1 MTTLEKIFY
10 KCNEFKIYPCLDN
23 SYCYTDTKIKIPK
36 NYIGCIYSIT
46 NIDEILESISE
57 EGSSTINYKIKSTKF
72 TEKIINIF
80 SAILIE
86 HGYDPYI
93 EDDIVSIVISYEDLF
108 GNIKDEEYLE
118 EDEVEDD
125 YDEHEEDD
133 DEVDEDVVD
142 VKDVEDDKED
152 DVEDDKEDD
161 VDEDDVEDETD
172 DKENEEDETDDVED
186 VNIDDDVENKED
198 TVADD
203 KEDTVDDD
211 KEDTVAD
218 DKEDTVAD
226 VDDDKE
232 DTVVDVVEEYTHEK
246 LKKKYRAELVELAQN
261 LGISVWKGKNI
272 HKHLKSDIID
282 CILLFKKN
290 DF

>member
-80 SAILIE
+80 SSILIE

-108 GNIKDEEYLE
+108 GHIKNEEYLE
-118 EDEVEDD
+118 EDDEEEEYTEDD
-125 YDEHEEDD
+125 EDHVDVKINEVKD
-133 DEVDEDVVD
+133 DEVDE
-142 VKDVEDDKED
+142 VEDEVENVKED
-152 DVEDDKEDD
+152 DDDEEDHEHEDVKEDD
-161 VDEDDVEDETD
+161 HEIEKDDDDEDDHEIEKDDDDEDDHEVENVKED
-172 DKENEEDETDDVED
+172 DDHEEDV
-186 VNIDDDVENKED
+186 KEEI
-198 TVADD
+198 AN
-203 KEDTVDDD
+203 
-211 KEDTVAD
+211 
-218 DKEDTVAD
+218 
-226 VDDDKE
+226 
-232 DTVVDVVEEYTHEK
+232 VEEYTHEK

-282 CILLFKKN
+282 CIILFKKN

>member
-118 EDEVEDD
+118 EDEVDDEDEDD
-125 YDEHEEDD
+125 DQHEDDDDDEKEVDDVKEDDDEDVDDVKEDVDDDVKEEVDDVKEEVDDVKEDDDEEDD
-133 DEVDEDVVD
+133 DDDVDE
-142 VKDVEDDKED
+142 VKDVENVKDD
-152 DVEDDKEDD
+152 
-161 VDEDDVEDETD
+161 
-172 DKENEEDETDDVED
+172 ENVDVED
-186 VNIDDDVENKED
+186 VVEDDVKED
-198 TVADD
+198 VVVED
-203 KEDTVDDD
+203 K
-211 KEDTVAD
+211 
-218 DKEDTVAD
+218 
-226 VDDDKE
+226 
-232 DTVVDVVEEYTHEK
+232 EEYTHEK
-246 LKKKYRAELVELAQN
+246 LKKKYRAELLELAQN

-282 CILLFKKN
+282 CIVIFKN

>member
-36 NYIGCIYSIT
+36 KYIGCIYSIT

-80 SAILIE
+80 STILIE

-118 EDEVEDD
+118 EDEIDDD
-125 YDEHEEDD
+125 YDDEDD
-133 DEVDEDVVD
+133 DEIEEHEVENVEDETDDKDDVEEDKEDV
-142 VKDVEDDKED
+142 D
-152 DVEDDKEDD
+152 DVEDDKED
-161 VDEDDVEDETD
+161 
-172 DKENEEDETDDVED
+172 
-186 VNIDDDVENKED
+186 
-198 TVADD
+198 
-203 KEDTVDDD
+203 VDDD
-211 KEDTVAD
+211 KEDV
-218 DKEDTVAD
+218 ED

-232 DTVVDVVEEYTHEK
+232 DVEDVDNVEDVDDDKEDVEDDKEDVHDVEDVVDDVEDVENKVDEVNVVEDEEEYTHEK

>member
-118 EDEVEDD
+118 EDEVDDEDEDD
-125 YDEHEEDD
+125 DQHEDDDDDEKEVDDVKEDDDEDVDDVKEDVDDDVKEEVDDVKEDDDEEDD
-133 DEVDEDVVD
+133 DDDVDE
-142 VKDVEDDKED
+142 VKDVENVKDD
-152 DVEDDKEDD
+152 
-161 VDEDDVEDETD
+161 
-172 DKENEEDETDDVED
+172 ENVDVED
-186 VNIDDDVENKED
+186 VVEDDVKED
-198 TVADD
+198 VVVED
-203 KEDTVDDD
+203 K
-211 KEDTVAD
+211 
-218 DKEDTVAD
+218 
-226 VDDDKE
+226 
-232 DTVVDVVEEYTHEK
+232 EEYTHEK
-246 LKKKYRAELVELAQN
+246 LKKKYRAELLELAQN

-282 CILLFKKN
+282 CIVIFKN

>member
-80 SAILIE
+80 STILIE

-108 GNIKDEEYLE
+108 GHIKNEEYLE
-118 EDEVEDD
+118 EDDEDD
-125 YDEHEEDD
+125 EDDEEEYTEDDEDHVDVKINEVKD
-133 DEVDEDVVD
+133 DEVDEVD
-142 VKDVEDDKED
+142 EVEDEVENLKED
-152 DVEDDKEDD
+152 DDHEDVKEDD
-161 VDEDDVEDETD
+161 HEIEKDDDDEDDHEIEKDDDDEDDHEVEKDDDDED
-172 DKENEEDETDDVED
+172 DHEVENVKEDDDHEEDV
-186 VNIDDDVENKED
+186 KEEI
-198 TVADD
+198 AN
-203 KEDTVDDD
+203 
-211 KEDTVAD
+211 
-218 DKEDTVAD
+218 
-226 VDDDKE
+226 
-232 DTVVDVVEEYTHEK
+232 VEEYTHEK

-282 CILLFKKN
+282 CIILFKKN

>member
-80 SAILIE
+80 SSILIE

-108 GNIKDEEYLE
+108 GHIKNEEYLE
-118 EDEVEDD
+118 EDDEEEEYTEDD
-125 YDEHEEDD
+125 EDHVDVKINEVKD
-133 DEVDEDVVD
+133 DEVDE
-142 VKDVEDDKED
+142 VEDEVENVKED
-152 DVEDDKEDD
+152 DDH
-161 VDEDDVEDETD
+161 
-172 DKENEEDETDDVED
+172 EEDV
-186 VNIDDDVENKED
+186 KEE
-198 TVADD
+198 VAD
-203 KEDTVDDD
+203 
-211 KEDTVAD
+211 
-218 DKEDTVAD
+218 
-226 VDDDKE
+226 
-232 DTVVDVVEEYTHEK
+232 VEEYTHEK

-282 CILLFKKN
+282 CIILFKKN

>member
-80 SAILIE
+80 STILIE

-93 EDDIVSIVISYEDLF
+93 EDDFVSIVISYEDLF
-108 GNIKDEEYLE
+108 GHIKNEEYLE
-118 EDEVEDD
+118 EDDEDD
-125 YDEHEEDD
+125 EDDEEEYTEDDEDHVDVKINEVKD
-133 DEVDEDVVD
+133 DEVDEVD
-142 VKDVEDDKED
+142 EVEDEVENLKED
-152 DVEDDKEDD
+152 DDHEDVKEDD
-161 VDEDDVEDETD
+161 HEIEKDDDDEDDHEVEKDDDDED
-172 DKENEEDETDDVED
+172 DHEVENVKEDDDHEEDV
-186 VNIDDDVENKED
+186 KEEI
-198 TVADD
+198 AN
-203 KEDTVDDD
+203 
-211 KEDTVAD
+211 
-218 DKEDTVAD
+218 
-226 VDDDKE
+226 
-232 DTVVDVVEEYTHEK
+232 VEEYTHEK

-282 CILLFKKN
+282 CIILFKKN

>member
-10 KCNEFKIYPCLDN
+10 KCNEFKIYPCLDS

-118 EDEVEDD
+118 EDD
-125 YDEHEEDD
+125 YDDEEDQHDVEEDSEHDKEDSEHDKEHESEHDKEHD
-133 DEVDEDVVD
+133 KEDVE
-142 VKDVEDDKED
+142 DVEDDKE
-152 DVEDDKEDD
+152 E
-161 VDEDDVEDETD
+161 
-172 DKENEEDETDDVED
+172 DVED
-186 VNIDDDVENKED
+186 VKEDVEDVKEDDETEDVKEDDDVVE
-198 TVADD
+198 
-203 KEDTVDDD
+203 
-211 KEDTVAD
+211 
-218 DKEDTVAD
+218 
-226 VDDDKE
+226 
-232 DTVVDVVEEYTHEK
+232 EEYTHEK

>member
-80 SAILIE
+80 STILIE

-118 EDEVEDD
+118 EDEIDDD
-125 YDEHEEDD
+125 YDDED
-133 DEVDEDVVD
+133 DEVEN
-142 VKDVEDDKED
+142 
-152 DVEDDKEDD
+152 
-161 VDEDDVEDETD
+161 VEDETD
-172 DKENEEDETDDVED
+172 DKEDVEDDKEDVHDVEDVVDDVED
-186 VNIDDDVENKED
+186 VENKVDEVNVVED
-198 TVADD
+198 
-203 KEDTVDDD
+203 E
-211 KEDTVAD
+211 
-218 DKEDTVAD
+218 
-226 VDDDKE
+226 
-232 DTVVDVVEEYTHEK
+232 EEYTHEK

-282 CILLFKKN
+282 CIIFFKKN

>member
-80 SAILIE
+80 STILIE

-118 EDEVEDD
+118 EDEIDDD
-125 YDEHEEDD
+125 YDDED
-133 DEVDEDVVD
+133 DEVENVEDETDD
-142 VKDVEDDKED
+142 KEDVEDDKED
-152 DVEDDKEDD
+152 DKEDVDD
-161 VDEDDVEDETD
+161 VDNVE
-172 DKENEEDETDDVED
+172 
-186 VNIDDDVENKED
+186 
-198 TVADD
+198 
-203 KEDTVDDD
+203 
-211 KEDTVAD
+211 
-218 DKEDTVAD
+218 D

-232 DTVVDVVEEYTHEK
+232 DVDDDKEDVEDVDDDKEDVDNVEDVDDDKEDVEDDKEDVHDVEDVVEDVEDVENKVDEVNVVEDEEEYTHEK

-282 CILLFKKN
+282 CIIFFKKN